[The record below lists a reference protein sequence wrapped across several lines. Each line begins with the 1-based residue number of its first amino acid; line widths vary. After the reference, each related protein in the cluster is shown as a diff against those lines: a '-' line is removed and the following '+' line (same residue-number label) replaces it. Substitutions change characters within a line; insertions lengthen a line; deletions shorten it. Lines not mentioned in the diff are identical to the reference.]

1 MIACQELYAISP
13 HILLS
18 CKHIFGVHPE
28 GNVGSLLGSHLFQGR
43 DLRFIEQRFN
53 PFLLCR
59 HHVLNLV
66 VVGDAAV
73 LPGQHAAALVGGQ
86 FTRMSDHYVEDV
98 SGDAQI
104 AHETA

>member
-43 DLRFIEQRFN
+43 DLRFIEQCFN
-53 PFLLCR
+53 PFLLCS

-66 VVGDAAV
+66 VAAT
-73 LPGQHAAALVGGQ
+73 AAAPSPQNAPTTPCEPVSC
-86 FTRMSDHYVEDV
+86 MSQACLRDLLR
-98 SGDAQI
+98 A
-104 AHETA
+104 